1 MTDLL
6 FVTEEDTS
14 REDQMLN
21 HNNRYRNMTTLYM
34 NRLTIDLADKTEIVG
49 SISMPNVFHF
59 DFHKCI
65 DWKQASQE
73 YGNKKGSKSFLISNK
88 SSSILLLL
96 GQT

>member
-59 DFHKCI
+59 DFHKGV

-73 YGNKKGSKSFLISNK
+73 YGNKKGSKR
-88 SSSILLLL
+88 
-96 GQT
+96 